1 MPKGKGRR
9 TTKAQRKRE
18 LRQRALLAVTG
29 LAAMLFILWQSPWL
43 LLGVT
48 AVCAVG
54 VTAWVLWRTHQRERV
69 GDRAWRE
76 QDRRMELERSMTAI
90 DAMTWQDFELYV
102 AELCRRDGCTEVSV
116 VGGSGDLAADIVGRM
131 PDGRRLVV
139 QVKHY
144 ASHRTVPSGDMQKFV
159 GMAFN
164 EHHADVAVFVATCEY
179 GKAARDLALKH
190 NIVALNRNLF
200 GSWNSGATL
209 GSLLSLSGAGGG
221 MPRRRGSVR
230 KRHDGASYDR
240 STTDRRAREAPGG
253 RG

>member
-1 MPKGKGRR
+1 
-9 TTKAQRKRE
+9 
-18 LRQRALLAVTG
+18 
-29 LAAMLFILWQSPWL
+29 
-43 LLGVT
+43 
-48 AVCAVG
+48 
-54 VTAWVLWRTHQRERV
+54 
-69 GDRAWRE
+69 
-76 QDRRMELERSMTAI
+76 MELERSMTAI
-90 DAMTWQDFELYV
+90 DAMTWQDFEHYV

-116 VGGSGDLAADIVGRM
+116 VGGSGDLAADVVGRM
-131 PDGRRLVV
+131 SDGRRLVI

-179 GKAARDLALKH
+179 GKAARDLALKY

-200 GSWNSGATL
+200 GSWNSGAPL

-221 MPRRRGSVR
+221 IPRRRGSVR
-230 KRHDGASYDR
+230 KRHDGASRDR